1 MSHAP
6 KARLLTLLLPLMAG
20 APLLAGAGSP
30 SSTAGTE
37 LATEESAALAR
48 GLASFNADH
57 IKADIHFIASDELRG
72 RDTPSP
78 EQRIAARFIA
88 ARLQRLGW
96 QPGAEQGYFSEY
108 SLPIVGIDG
117 ARTGLAAVSGEAS
130 AELQFGSDYAFFP
143 SSISDYEAVA
153 QELVFAGTMSDED
166 AEGLDLK
173 DRWVLVQSSGAGY
186 GKLTRAARKA
196 GAVGVIMLPG
206 EELDDEAMTQ
216 RVADWGAKARE
227 GKLQRGRMRQAF
239 PMLYMTSA
247 GARKL
252 YGLAGASTA
261 KLGDVFPVQ
270 LTEKRASLEDAKAGL
285 ENVCG
290 LWPGSDPELRN
301 EVLIVSAHYDHVG
314 VNDDGEVFNGADDNG
329 SGTTGLLAIAEA
341 LAEYGPMRRSVLLI
355 WVSGEEKGLLGS
367 EAWTKNPWL
376 PEGMKPVSDIN
387 IDMIGR
393 NAPDYLLITPTSERP
408 EYNGL
413 VRMAE
418 AAAPLE
424 GFPELGSCD
433 EYWSRSDHA
442 NFSQNLGVP
451 VTFLFS
457 DVHEDYHK
465 PTDTPDKIDYDKI
478 RRVGRLVL
486 RMLDGLQGDVLDL

>member
-1 MSHAP
+1 MSQVS
-6 KARLLTLLLPLMAG
+6 KARLLCFLLPLLAG
-20 APLLAGAGSP
+20 APLLAGTGAP
-30 SSTAGTE
+30 AAVAGTSG
-37 LATEESAALAR
+37 EESAALAR
-48 GLASFNADH
+48 GLASFDVEN

-88 ARLQRLGW
+88 SRLQRLGW
-96 QPGAEQGYFSEY
+96 QPGAEHGYFFEY

-117 ARTGLAAVSGEAS
+117 ERTGLSAVVGDGT
-130 AELQFGSDYAFFP
+130 AELKFGSDYAFFP
-143 SSISDYEAVA
+143 SSISDYEVNAS
-153 QELVFAGTMSDED
+153 ELIFAGSMSDED
-166 AEGLDLK
+166 LSGLELK
-173 DRWVLVQSSGAGY
+173 DRWVLARSSDVGY

-196 GAVGVIMLPG
+196 GAVGVVMLPG
-206 EELDDEAMTQ
+206 GELDEVAMAQ
-216 RVADWGAKARE
+216 RVKDWGAKALE
-227 GKLQRGRMRQAF
+227 GRLQRGRMRQAF

-252 YGLAGASTA
+252 YGLVGVSGAE
-261 KLGDVFPVQ
+261 LGDVFPVQ
-270 LTEKRASLEDAKAGL
+270 LTERRASLEDAKTGL

-341 LAEYGPMRRSVLLI
+341 LSEYGPMRRSVFLI

-367 EAWTKNPWL
+367 EAWTKDPWL

-418 AAAPLE
+418 EAAPLE

-442 NFSQNLGVP
+442 NFSSNLGVP

-457 DVHEDYHK
+457 DVHEDYHR
-465 PTDTPDKIDYDKI
+465 PSDTPDKIDYDKI

>member
-6 KARLLTLLLPLMAG
+6 KARWLSLLLPLVVG
-20 APLLAGAGSP
+20 APLLAVEGSEPLASEAGSL
-30 SSTAGTE
+30 TA
-37 LATEESAALAR
+37 ESAALAR
-48 GLASFNADH
+48 GLAAFDADH

-88 ARLQRLGW
+88 SRLQRLGW
-96 QPGAEQGYFSEY
+96 QPGAKDGYFFEY

-117 ARTGLAAVSGEAS
+117 ARTGLTAAAAEAS

-143 SSISDYEAVA
+143 SSISDYEVA
-153 QELVFAGTMSDED
+153 ADQLVFAGSMGDEEL
-166 AEGLDLK
+166 EGLELK
-173 DRWVLVQSSGAGY
+173 ERWVLVESSGVGF
-186 GKLTRAARKA
+186 GKITRTARKA
-196 GAVGVIMLPG
+196 GAVGVVMLPG
-206 EELDDEAMTQ
+206 AELDDAAMTQ
-216 RVADWGAKARE
+216 RVSDWGAKALE
-227 GKLQRGRMRQAF
+227 GRLQRGRMRQAF
-239 PMLYMTSA
+239 PMLYMTS
-247 GARKL
+247 GGSRKL
-252 YGLAGASTA
+252 LGLAGAATA
-261 KLGDVFPVQ
+261 QLGDVFDVR
-270 LTEKRASLEDAKAGL
+270 LTERRASMEDAEAGL

-301 EVLIVSAHYDHVG
+301 EVLIVSAHHDHVG
-314 VNDDGEVFNGADDNG
+314 VNDEGEIFNGADDNG

-367 EAWTKNPWL
+367 EAWTKDPWL
-376 PEGMKPVSDIN
+376 PEGMRPVCDIN

-442 NFSQNLGVP
+442 NFSSNLGVP

-457 DVHEDYHK
+457 DVHEDYHR
-465 PTDTPDKIDYDKI
+465 PSDTPDKIDYDKI

-486 RMLDGLQGDVLDL
+486 RMLDGLQSDVLDL